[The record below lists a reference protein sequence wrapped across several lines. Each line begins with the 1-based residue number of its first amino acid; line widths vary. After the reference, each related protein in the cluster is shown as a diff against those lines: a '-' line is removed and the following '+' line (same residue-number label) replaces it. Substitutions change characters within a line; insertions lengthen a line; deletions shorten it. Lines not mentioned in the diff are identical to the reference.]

1 VEELCGERDEVMGI
15 SKSEVLARATKKSL
29 YSSRKQLR
37 NDVMTALVGEILIL
51 THGLKQTAGSVVGC
65 DIVPLSPFVHWP
77 RDNGRVQPRPR
88 T

>member
-1 VEELCGERDEVMGI
+1 VRMKYWQELR
-15 SKSEVLARATKKSL
+15 RSL
-29 YSSRKQLR
+29 YTPSSRNQLR

-51 THGLKQTAGSVVGC
+51 TQGLKQTAGSVVGC

-77 RDNGRVQPRPR
+77 GDNGRVQPRPR